1 MWQEELRD
9 LITSGQY
16 STQSQLVR
24 ALGERGHVVNQSSV
38 SRELRARHVD
48 KVGGR
53 YVLPVDAG
61 LPDAIDVF
69 EAQITTGPLVVL
81 RTVPAGAP
89 MLAQVVDRARIP
101 GVLGTL
107 AGDDTVFVA
116 CADSIDLGPLSR
128 FLGRRITLT
137 ESNKA

>member
-1 MWQEELRD
+1 MWQEALRD
-9 LITSGQY
+9 LITNGQY

-53 YVLPVDAG
+53 YVLPVNAG
-61 LPDAIDVF
+61 LPDAIDLLD
-69 EAQITTGPLVVL
+69 AQVTTGPLVVL

-116 CADSIDLGPLSR
+116 CTDSVDLAPLSQ

-137 ESNKA
+137 ESDKS

>member
-1 MWQEELRD
+1 MWQETLRD
-9 LITSGQY
+9 LITTGQY

-69 EAQITTGPLVVL
+69 EAQATTGPLVVL

-101 GVLGTL
+101 GVLGTI

-116 CADSIDLGPLSR
+116 CAKGIEFGPLSR

-137 ESNKA
+137 ESDKT

>member
-1 MWQEELRD
+1 MWQNELLD
-9 LITSGQY
+9 LIASGKY
-16 STQSQLVR
+16 STQSQLVQ
-24 ALGERGHVVNQSSV
+24 ALEGRGHIVNQSSV
-38 SRELRARHVD
+38 SRELRSRHID

-61 LPDAIDVF
+61 LPEAIELL
-69 EAQITTGPLVVL
+69 EAQATTGPLVVL

-116 CADSIDLGPLSR
+116 CASDIDLAPLSR

-137 ESNKA
+137 ESNKT

>member
-1 MWQEELRD
+1 MWQAELLD
-9 LITSGQY
+9 LITSGKY

-24 ALGERGHVVNQSSV
+24 ALGERGQVVNQSSV

-69 EAQITTGPLVVL
+69 EAQATTGPLVVL

-116 CADSIDLGPLSR
+116 CARDIDLAPLSR

-137 ESNKA
+137 EPDKT